1 MARLFYDEA
10 RMPATFNVPKD
21 ARRMELEGQG
31 DGAKLYLEKISKLV
45 PSEVLA
51 GYLTLVGLVAA
62 ISHPQLQ
69 NLSYYG
75 SFFLCLFLTPLYLN
89 YQAEGNRP
97 KLNHLMVST
106 IAFVVWAYAM
116 SGDKV
121 FTRFYDPAAASAV
134 LVVFT
139 LVSGVVPLK
148 K

>member
-1 MARLFYDEA
+1 MARLFYDEV

-31 DGAKLYLEKISKLV
+31 NGAKIYLEKISKLI

-62 ISHPQLQ
+62 IHHPELH
-69 NLSYYG
+69 SSFYYG
-75 SFFLCLFLTPLYLN
+75 SFLLCLVLTPLYLN
-89 YQAEGNRP
+89 YQAEGNKP
-97 KLNHLMVST
+97 KLTHLIIST
-106 IAFVVWAYAM
+106 VAFMVWAYAM